1 MGVHTVTSCG
11 VFDTALFRMQYIFA
25 PFDRKSSA
33 ETIRGAAGIKVLRKT
48 IKYTIP
54 QE

>member
-1 MGVHTVTSCG
+1 MGKQL
-11 VFDTALFRMQYIFA
+11 DTEIIKEIRMRSIICCPA
-25 PFDRKSSA
+25 FDRKSSA
-33 ETIRGAAGIKVLRKT
+33 ETIRGAAGIVLRKT